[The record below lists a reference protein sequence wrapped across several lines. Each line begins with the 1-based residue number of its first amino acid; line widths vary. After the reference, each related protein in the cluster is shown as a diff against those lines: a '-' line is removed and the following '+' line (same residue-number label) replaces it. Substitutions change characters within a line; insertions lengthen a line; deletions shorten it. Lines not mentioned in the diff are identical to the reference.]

1 MPFVCGYMARIV
13 NDTELKMTK
22 NGKEMCPFT
31 IANEE
36 GWGDKKTVD
45 YIRCTAWGN
54 TAKTIVNH
62 FPKGTPI
69 IVEGQWRN
77 NPFKKDER
85 GYDIPNWTFNV
96 FKIDFILKDKNDK
109 AKPKDDVYIP
119 YGESTTMGAVD
130 SGNSSTDAEYFAP
143 LSNSTDDLP
152 F

>member
-1 MPFVCGYMARIV
+1 MPFICGYMARVV

-22 NGKEMCPFT
+22 NGKEFCSFT

-36 GWGDKKTVD
+36 GWGDKKTTD
-45 YIRCTAWGN
+45 YIRCAAWGN

-62 FPKGTPI
+62 FPKGAPI

-96 FKIDFILKDKNDK
+96 FKINFILKDKNDK
-109 AKPKDDVYIP
+109 PKPKDDVYIP
-119 YGESTTMGAVD
+119 YGEATTMGAVD
-130 SGNSSTDAEYFAP
+130 SNNGSLDSEDFAP
-143 LSNSTDDLP
+143 LSSNTEDLP